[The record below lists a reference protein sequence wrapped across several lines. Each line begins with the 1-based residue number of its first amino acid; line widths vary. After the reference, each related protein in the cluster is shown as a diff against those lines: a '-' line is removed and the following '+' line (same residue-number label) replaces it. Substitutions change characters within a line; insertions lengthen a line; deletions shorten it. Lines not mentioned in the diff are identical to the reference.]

1 MLENGAI
8 VAVAGLVGTIV
19 GALGRYLYIKQKGQL
34 TLDVSDRDELKGIR
48 AEMHSDLK
56 ELRIEYKA
64 QIAQS
69 IECQL
74 RNVVLTEENV
84 KLKLR
89 ISELET
95 EERK

>member
-8 VAVAGLVGTIV
+8 VAVVGLVGTIV
-19 GALGRYLYIKQKGQL
+19 GALGRYLYVKQNGQL

-64 QIAQS
+64 QVVQS

-74 RNVVLTEENV
+74 RNAVLVEENNR
-84 KLKLR
+84 LQER
-89 ISELET
+89 IAELEA
-95 EERK
+95 K